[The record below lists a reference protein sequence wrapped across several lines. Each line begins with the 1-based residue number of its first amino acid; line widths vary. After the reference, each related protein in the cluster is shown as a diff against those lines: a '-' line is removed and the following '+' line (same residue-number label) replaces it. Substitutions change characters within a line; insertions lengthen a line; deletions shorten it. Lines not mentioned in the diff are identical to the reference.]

1 MKKIVERHG
10 GRLTIESMLG
20 RGTNVMM
27 WLPVKTQPHPDDVI
41 VGEGTQSQSKTEQ
54 HLGEMVKRAVQQEDA
69 KRV

>member
-1 MKKIVERHG
+1 M
-10 GRLTIESMLG
+10 T
-20 RGTNVMM
+20 M

-41 VGEGTQSQSKTEQ
+41 AGEGTQLQGKTEQ